1 MSLSFESIGTI
12 NSTISTHNK
21 VDVLVEAKKDY
32 TNQLKDILVGPMYNG
47 FLTIYNDA
55 KENCKKKRVLD
66 QRLKKFQSYI
76 SKIPKWTDEELNME
90 CERIVKLS
98 KCDWLEYLIT
108 VVFVT
113 HAKIR
118 ASIKDDHINYK
129 NIQIDVPE
137 KNNFIHKCYIE
148 SARKIWK
155 NAYLYDD
162 ERISDSE
169 YQRNIRDIESLLSEA
184 IDITIRRSLPIR
196 NLLEEYLGKDLK
208 VINTSDEDITSMSAM
223 NDKNIQNLIKKEL
236 EEIKTDLTNKETNTN
251 GFATLVIDNSKIIE
265 QPNKS
270 NTPSTPS
277 TPSTPKISASE
288 TNEPKIS
295 ASETNEP
302 KAELQNEI
310 VSEPVEISKDTNI
323 PIDVKPAS
331 PRQSPRQSPR
341 PDIDRLNELM
351 KDTERKISKHGE
363 VDIDIISV
371 SDMPKINKNSN
382 SIKQQLNDSQNYSIA
397 SSRRQK
403 KYSTF
408 LLRS

>member
-1 MSLSFESIGTI
+1 MSLSFESIGTL

-55 KENCKKKRVLD
+55 KENCIKKRSLD

-76 SKIPKWTDEELNME
+76 SKIPKWTDEELNIE
-90 CERIVKLS
+90 CNRIIRLS
-98 KCDWLEYLIT
+98 KCDWIEYLIT

-118 ASIKDDHINYK
+118 ASIKNNNVEYK

-137 KNNFIHKCYIE
+137 KNQFIHKCYIE
-148 SARKIWK
+148 AARKIWK

-162 ERISDSE
+162 ENISDSE
-169 YQRNIRDIESLLSEA
+169 YQRNIRDIETLINEA
-184 IDITIRRSLPIR
+184 IDITIRQALPIR

-208 VINTSDEDITSMSAM
+208 MLNIRDDDVTSLSAM
-223 NDKNIQNLIKKEL
+223 SDNNIQKMIKKEL
-236 EEIKTDLTNKETNTN
+236 EEIKQDLNPISEEPN

-265 QPNKS
+265 NQPKEPD
-270 NTPSTPS
+270 TPTTPE
-277 TPSTPKISASE
+277 PEPE
-288 TNEPKIS
+288 PEPEPKP
-295 ASETNEP
+295 ELEPEPEP
-302 KAELQNEI
+302 KPEL
-310 VSEPVEISKDTNI
+310 EPKHEPEPEHEPEHEPEPEPE
-323 PIDVKPAS
+323 PIRMEAPKL
-331 PRQSPRQSPR
+331 
-341 PDIDRLNELM
+341 DIKKLDELM
-351 KDTERKISKHGE
+351 KNTEKKSSNQE
-363 VDIDIISV
+363 YVDIDVISV
-371 SDMPKINKNSN
+371 SDMPKITKNSD
-382 SIKQQLNDSQNYSIA
+382 SIKQQLNDSQTYSMT

-408 LLRS
+408 LLRN

>member
-66 QRLKKFQSYI
+66 QRLKKFQGYI

-118 ASIKDDHINYK
+118 ASIKDDHVNYK

>member
-1 MSLSFESIGTI
+1 MSLSFESIGTL

-55 KENCKKKRVLD
+55 KESCSKKRIPD
-66 QRLKKFQSYI
+66 QRLQKFQNYI

-90 CERIVKLS
+90 CDRIIMLS

-108 VVFVT
+108 VVFIT

-118 ASIKDDHINYK
+118 ASVKNDNIQYK

-137 KNNFIHKCYIE
+137 KNHFIHKCYIE
-148 SARKIWK
+148 AARKIWK

-162 ERISDSE
+162 ENVSDSE
-169 YQRNIRDIESLLSEA
+169 YQRNIRDIETLLNDA
-184 IDITIRRSLPIR
+184 IDITIRKALPIR

-208 VINTSDEDITSMSAM
+208 IINTRDDDVTSFSAM
-223 NDKNIQNLIKKEL
+223 NDKNIQNMIKKEL
-236 EEIKTDLTNKETNTN
+236 EEIKDDFNSNVENN
-251 GFATLVIDNSKIIE
+251 GFTTLVIDNSKIIE
-265 QPNKS
+265 AQPEE
-270 NTPSTPS
+270 PD
-277 TPSTPKISASE
+277 TPKTPELEPELEPEPEPELEPEPE
-288 TNEPKIS
+288 TIHMETTNTIRESPKPDINKLDQLMK
-295 ASETNEP
+295 ET
-302 KAELQNEI
+302 KQ
-310 VSEPVEISKDTNI
+310 ISKTQN
-323 PIDVKPAS
+323 
-331 PRQSPRQSPR
+331 
-341 PDIDRLNELM
+341 
-351 KDTERKISKHGE
+351 E
-363 VDIDIISV
+363 VDIDVISV

-382 SIKQQLNDSQNYSIA
+382 SIKQQLNDSQNYSMT

-408 LLRS
+408 LLRN